1 MIRAIGIDLDGTLLN
16 DKKEICQ
23 RNIEM
28 IRKAQEKGIKIV
40 LCSGRSADGM
50 QRELKALSLQTKGQY
65 AVGLNGG
72 IVFEADTGRL
82 IYKNTMDPRDA
93 LQAIETGR
101 KVFDAMN
108 MQVYNGINTFVEHWD
123 DTTEFYQKAT
133 GSQPRLIPDAADFYQ
148 DVVKVGYFA
157 RGEFDY
163 SLRKIRK
170 LKEVLTGLLPQD
182 VSVAITAPYLVETYD
197 RQTDKGRGMK
207 ILAEK
212 LGLDRSEIMGI
223 GDLENDMPLIEYAGF
238 GVVMAN
244 GSQVMKEA
252 ADYITKDN
260 NNEGGVAE
268 AIEKFVINR

>member
-1 MIRAIGIDLDGTLLN
+1 M
-16 DKKEICQ
+16 
-23 RNIEM
+23 
-28 IRKAQEKGIKIV
+28 KA
-40 LCSGRSADGM
+40 
-50 QRELKALSLQTKGQY
+50 AL
-65 AVGLNGG
+65 
-72 IVFEADTGRL
+72 R
-82 IYKNTMDPRDA
+82 R
-93 LQAIETGR
+93 
-101 KVFDAMN
+101 
-108 MQVYNGINTFVEHWD
+108 
-123 DTTEFYQKAT
+123 
-133 GSQPRLIPDAADFYQ
+133 
-148 DVVKVGYFA
+148 
-157 RGEFDY
+157 
-163 SLRKIRK
+163 

-197 RQTDKGRGMK
+197 RKTDKGRGMK

-268 AIEKFVINR
+268 AIEKFVLNR